1 MGRFLKVQQ
10 WCQVMGTFMYLS
22 RTQPASKMLQKSR
35 LEERKG
41 RKKVKPKRFGAFSME
56 HSLIKELV
64 GAYLATTSCILNLYA

>member
-22 RTQPASKMLQKSR
+22 RTQTASKMLQNSR

-41 RKKVKPKRFGAFSME
+41 RKKVKPKRFGAKS
-56 HSLIKELV
+56 
-64 GAYLATTSCILNLYA
+64 